1 MDLTKTTPEVVDYI
15 DFDCYPDISLVTENG
30 QDILKIIGLAID
42 SSSGLQKPISM
53 SSKNSLAVCLFI
65 GSMYVTSNGDLV
77 DTPEAASKMEEF
89 MVDHTPEESFVS
101 IIEEK
106 ND

>member
-1 MDLTKTTPEVVDYI
+1 M
-15 DFDCYPDISLVTENG
+15 
-30 QDILKIIGLAID
+30 
-42 SSSGLQKPISM
+42 
-53 SSKNSLAVCLFI
+53 
-65 GSMYVTSNGDLV
+65 